1 MTGLEKITT
10 KIQKDSL
17 EEYEGIIQ
25 DAKAQAKKLHQETL
39 LQIEEERQHIMQ
51 KALEEGNRDIGI
63 AKSSAIA
70 SENRAILSAKADVI
84 ELIVQKAFDKI
95 DELPDAEYFALLR
108 RLIKNVEKKD
118 GGELLFN
125 ERDLKRLPKSFLEE
139 VNQDVAPF
147 SFTIAK
153 ETAMI
158 RSGFVLS
165 YGETEFN
172 CSFEALFEFDAD
184 YIRDELSILLF

>member
-95 DELPDAEYFALLR
+95 DELPDAEYFTLLR

>member
-70 SENRAILSAKADVI
+70 SGNRAILSAKADVI